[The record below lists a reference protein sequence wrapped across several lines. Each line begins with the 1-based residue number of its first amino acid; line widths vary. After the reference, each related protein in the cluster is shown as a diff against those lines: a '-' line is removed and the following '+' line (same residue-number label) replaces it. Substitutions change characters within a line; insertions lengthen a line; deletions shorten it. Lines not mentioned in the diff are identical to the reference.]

1 MVDQKRRHDRFETDI
16 PVKLTIP
23 AGGKNKARFEAFA
36 KLRDVSLGG
45 AFVLSGFRFKHEIE
59 ELEVELFLPTG
70 NLPVKGRVVRQPD
83 GGLGIQF
90 YDLGRKEREILL
102 AHFVPEEH
110 ERFYDE
116 VAAEVLPSVDVDRVS
131 LVIHLWEEWKRNGP
145 PPASERKSRPPRP
158 AARTSTPSRTSKPA
172 VKAKKR

>member
-1 MVDQKRRHDRFETDI
+1 VKETTVVEQKRRHDRFETDI
-16 PVKLTIP
+16 PVKLSIP
-23 AGGKNKARFEAFA
+23 GGKGKARFEAFA

-59 ELEVELFLPTG
+59 GLEIELFLPTG

-90 YDLGRKEREILL
+90 MDLGRKERERLL

-116 VAAEVLPSVDVDRVS
+116 VAQDVLPSVDVDRVS

-145 PPASERKSRPPRP
+145 PTDARSTRPR
-158 AARTSTPSRTSKPA
+158 ARTATQKP
-172 VKAKKR
+172 KRR